1 MNLGHLVGDG
11 TESRNRTEGNT
22 LEVHIQSCHDDSHAT
37 VGEFVANLHEP
48 IVQEL
53 GFIDTH
59 HVDIRSQ

>member
-11 TESRNRTEGNT
+11 TEGRNRTERNS
-22 LEVHIQSCHDDSHAT
+22 LVVHIQSRHDHSHAT
-37 VGEFVANLHEP
+37 VGEFVANLHKT